1 MAFSQNVTK
10 LAAAVVAVVALVAI
24 IDGAPVIVGA
34 AASVSH
40 GDSITQSS
48 SGPSAPDG
56 GPRQE
61 RLLNAAELA

>member
-40 GDSITQSS
+40 GDQHHTVIVGAQR
-48 SGPSAPDG
+48 P
-56 GPRQE
+56 
-61 RLLNAAELA
+61 